1 MSKIRKKW
9 LKNSTNLSRNLWSSS
24 NHYSLNK
31 RKMKLRMSK
40 CSNSWST
47 SKQSK
52 INWKHSSNGQLLNM
66 LSLLHLRCSTQSRN
80 IFRNQAKPSNLQ
92 IQVFLQLPTR
102 WARSRTHL
110 LVFFLKIQT
119 RFNLSL
125 QSLKQ
130 VLRRKKMDLCHA
142 QKNLLRSFQ
151 RTIQL
156 KITLFLLNHH
166 CLNTQSRSTI
176 IAKRYMMKT
185 LM

>member
-1 MSKIRKKW
+1 
-9 LKNSTNLSRNLWSSS
+9 
-24 NHYSLNK
+24 
-31 RKMKLRMSK
+31 
-40 CSNSWST
+40 
-47 SKQSK
+47 
-52 INWKHSSNGQLLNM
+52 M

-80 IFRNQAKPSNLQ
+80 IFRNKVKPSNLQ
-92 IQVFLQLPTR
+92 IKVFLPLPTR
-102 WARSRTHL
+102 WVRSRTNL

-119 RFNLSL
+119 KFNLLL

-176 IAKRYMMKT
+176 IANHYMMKT